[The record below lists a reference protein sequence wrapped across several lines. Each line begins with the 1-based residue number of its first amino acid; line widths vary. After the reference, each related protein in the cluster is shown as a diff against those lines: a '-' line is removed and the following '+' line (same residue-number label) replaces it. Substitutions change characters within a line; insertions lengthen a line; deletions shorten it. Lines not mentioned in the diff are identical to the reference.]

1 LLLSRWGIFSIAL
14 FAGVFGALAVCNRI
28 FHDREIACM
37 VLYVFLR
44 LSAVGFGSVA
54 AARGSKWW
62 LLIPLL
68 SGLLAAQAILA
79 LFVGDVG

>member
-1 LLLSRWGIFSIAL
+1 MA
-14 FAGVFGALAVCNRI
+14 
-28 FHDREIACM
+28 
-37 VLYVFLR
+37 LYVFLH

-62 LLIPLL
+62 LLISLL
-68 SGLLAAQAILA
+68 SALLAAQAILA